1 MAKKKKTGG
10 EFNMAAEIRSLL
22 EENRSLTGSE
32 TLALIQKK
40 HPKAKLNKNSFGVA
54 FYGAR
59 NKLGI
64 SSKRR
69 SKKKRQTGQK
79 KVVVRRTPAKTDM
92 AVDIATLQQADEG
105 LIEFNGINVQSNPHQ
120 IRLGLGY
127 LPQDFDVYPHIS
139 VYDLLD
145 HLAILKGIANKKARQ
160 ESVEGL
166 LAQTNLWKDRK
177 KAVSTFSGVDGGSEG
192 HRQGGL

>member
-22 EENRSLTGSE
+22 EKNRALTGSE

-64 SSKRR
+64 SSKRQ
-69 SKKKRQTGQK
+69 SKKKRPTGQN
-79 KVVVRRTPAKTDM
+79 KVVVRRTPAKTD
-92 AVDIATLQQADEG
+92 ATVDIATLQQAARFVSEVGDAQKAIDAIRQ
-105 LIEFNGINVQSNPHQ
+105 LRTLQ
-120 IRLGLGY
+120 I
-127 LPQDFDVYPHIS
+127 H
-139 VYDLLD
+139 
-145 HLAILKGIANKKARQ
+145 
-160 ESVEGL
+160 
-166 LAQTNLWKDRK
+166 
-177 KAVSTFSGVDGGSEG
+177 
-192 HRQGGL
+192 